1 MAKHKITTLSEQ
13 IVLDLDSLAK
23 KIQVF
28 LIERGVTPKDSRL
41 SSLVQALEDL
51 NIIVPSK
58 EYYHFRLDKNGFIK
72 EVGDF
77 GGIAEKKQA
86 LPVDVTRG
94 YYKIENGKIVLDE
107 AQRQKLWEVS

>member
-1 MAKHKITTLSEQ
+1 MAQHKITTLSEQ
-13 IVLDLDSLAK
+13 LVLDLDSIAK

-28 LIERGVTPKDSRL
+28 LIEHGVTPNDSRL
-41 SSLVQALEDL
+41 SSLVKSLEDL
-51 NIIVPSK
+51 NIIVPTK
-58 EYYHFRLDKNGFIK
+58 EYYHFRLDKNGFIR

-77 GGIAEKKQA
+77 GGIVEKKET
-86 LPVDVTRG
+86 LPVDITRG